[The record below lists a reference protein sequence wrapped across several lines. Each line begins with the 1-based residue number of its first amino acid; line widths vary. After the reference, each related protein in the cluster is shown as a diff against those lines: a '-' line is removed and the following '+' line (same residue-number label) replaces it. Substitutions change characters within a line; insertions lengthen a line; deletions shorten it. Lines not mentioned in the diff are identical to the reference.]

1 MAGVQKSKLKLL
13 YIVDILRK
21 KTDENNF
28 LAATEICDELSQLD
42 IPAERKS
49 IYNDIDI
56 LREYGFDIIHTGSK
70 NRGGYFLGARDFELA
85 EKYLASKL

>member
-21 KTDENNF
+21 KTDENHY

-56 LREYGFDIIHTGSK
+56 LAPLPATVPAPVQPVAI
-70 NRGGYFLGARDFELA
+70 A
-85 EKYLASKL
+85 